1 MSTQTSWDTSSLETS
16 NDSWSETELDET
28 PTAFNDKSIQRYLY
42 PWANDCHYQLVIVK
56 GPPVVFMCKQGGSK
70 KCMNVIV
77 RLIPKWAKERSPMY
91 MGTSSNI
98 GMHDGFCELPL
109 TITLV
114 YDNRGFQ
121 EVENQDILNL
131 KVTGKST
138 SMVLKYLSS
147 SNQYVYEAEI
157 NFRIEQVSRKHNDRK
172 FRLKI
177 SLSKSQEEWKNF
189 QDQFTYIKLADWLES
204 QEACLTEAILVKSKL
219 KSQNGKRQRVS
230 TNDALA
236 PVTSSTRPR
245 LSCSSSSETV
255 KSDATSSPLKQVLDD
270 LLEKVNEVQS
280 GQGKILESIAM
291 MQDQISEISQTL
303 ALHNNTRTSSRTF
316 SNSIDMIL
324 QTEDLLKG
332 LGAGGKDLSI

>member
-1 MSTQTSWDTSSLETS
+1 
-16 NDSWSETELDET
+16 
-28 PTAFNDKSIQRYLY
+28 
-42 PWANDCHYQLVIVK
+42 
-56 GPPVVFMCKQGGSK
+56 
-70 KCMNVIV
+70 
-77 RLIPKWAKERSPMY
+77 

-138 SMVLKYLSS
+138 LMVLKYLSS

-236 PVTSSTRPR
+236 SVTSSTRPR